1 MTPVKRRTRE
11 ESKMKRERMKQ
22 GEWGSHQWWAS
33 LGSVSFM
40 IGTVLPAVDFVRVP
54 RNEAGPSMG

>member
-1 MTPVKRRTRE
+1 
-11 ESKMKRERMKQ
+11 MKRERMKQ